1 MMVLIFTLSVL
12 SVPVPGLG
20 GGGGAAGVD
29 PLGIT
34 GGDPGQFGQSGGQS
48 SGSGGGWTWNG
59 TAWGKWT
66 FVNGQYGFFS
76 PATQQPAPSS

>member
-1 MMVLIFTLSVL
+1 MFILLFNSVIFA
-12 SVPVPGLG
+12 VPLPGLG
-20 GGGGAAGVD
+20 GIGGFDPSQGANGSS
-29 PLGIT
+29 
-34 GGDPGQFGQSGGQS
+34 GGQSSGGQS